1 MLLESAAFKLML
13 LLLLLLLLMLLL
25 MLITSVRM
33 PKANEAKSTA
43 LEPLT
48 IDVLDAWSHAT
59 EGGLYNKGEL
69 LALNSLSLFL

>member
-25 MLITSVRM
+25 MLITKVRI
-33 PKANEAKSTA
+33 PSANEAKSTA

-48 IDVLDAWSHAT
+48 IDVLEAWSQAT
-59 EGGLYNKGEL
+59 DGGLWNEMGG
-69 LALNSLSLFL
+69 